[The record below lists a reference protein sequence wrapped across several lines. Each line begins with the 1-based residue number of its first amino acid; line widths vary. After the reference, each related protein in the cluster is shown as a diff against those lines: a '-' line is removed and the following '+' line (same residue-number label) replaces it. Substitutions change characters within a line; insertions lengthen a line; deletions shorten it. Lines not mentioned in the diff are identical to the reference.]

1 MNDNIIIPNKKNN
14 NKANEF
20 FIIYSYY
27 NNNITNNLNINFIFY
42 INYMMK
48 IEMENGISI
57 TIISDKS
64 DTIVVDDDDDDFS
77 LTFLFYDM
85 IHSHP

>member
-1 MNDNIIIPNKKNN
+1 
-14 NKANEF
+14 
-20 FIIYSYY
+20 
-27 NNNITNNLNINFIFY
+27 
-42 INYMMK
+42 MMK

>member
-1 MNDNIIIPNKKNN
+1 
-14 NKANEF
+14 
-20 FIIYSYY
+20 
-27 NNNITNNLNINFIFY
+27 
-42 INYMMK
+42 MMK
-48 IEMENGISI
+48 IEMENGISF

-64 DTIVVDDDDDDFS
+64 DTIVVDDDDDFS